1 MAVTCTNTL
10 NFVENNIDGEA
21 FLELTETEVKS
32 LVSKLGTAKKILR
45 LQASMVHLYLKHF
58 TLAVV
63 TLILILHP
71 GE

>member
-45 LQASMVHLYLKHF
+45 LQASMVHLYLKTFHTSRGYFDLDF
-58 TLAVV
+58 TSR
-63 TLILILHP
+63 
-71 GE
+71 